1 MSFLFQIRTEQ
12 AHHSHPVLID
22 QAAQTSQPNFQ
33 SGEQNAGCA
42 TISND
47 GVGKYVKRAELLIKS
62 QISQGFSGILQHC
75 GTFSRLLM
83 VQFAG
88 MRNDAPYVMVNLR

>member
-12 AHHSHPVLID
+12 AHHSHPVHID
-22 QAAQTSQPNFQ
+22 QAGQTSQPNFQ
-33 SGEQNAGCA
+33 SGEQNAGYA

-62 QISQGFSGILQHC
+62 QISYYPNPSGLFRDNA
-75 GTFSRLLM
+75 T
-83 VQFAG
+83 
-88 MRNDAPYVMVNLR
+88 LRDFFQTAYGVVCRAAE